1 MSGYKEVEVTK
12 EVIERVIERDAIRN
26 DVTRFLPYCKI
37 KDAATKGIIDFV
49 LWPHIIEFLH
59 ILANEDRVVV
69 LKSKQIGLSYGSSFD
84 TFHKTLT
91 IEAYTSIFLSA
102 GQVESSQLLDK
113 PKFAYEYLPKWLQ
126 IPYGKWSESEITFP
140 LLRSSILALP
150 STETPGLGMTV
161 SRAVMDEWDFHKYP
175 ESSFATAQA
184 AAAEG
189 QIIGQTTVDPTKP
202 NSLFKK
208 MYHQAKRGEN
218 GYYPIF
224 LGWNVV
230 LGRDQKWYDKMSLEY
245 IGREHDKLANYPA
258 TEAEALSPLIGR
270 TYFEKETLQR
280 LLGGVSK
287 PMEERNGVTFIYQK
301 WAPGVSYVSAA
312 DISRGTGGDSQC
324 LVIIGRRG
332 ISAEV
337 VAVIHS
343 NLIATD
349 IFADMSYKLLAEYQ
363 NPILA
368 AEANVGEAYLNKL
381 IEMQYPNIFYNKPD
395 KAGWWTLKQSR
406 TTALE
411 ELSAALRTGELVTR
425 YEPMIDELMYFQW
438 TEAGRPEAAEGKH
451 DDTVMALA
459 IGNQMLKDSAPPVT
473 GRRRSRVQTVTTRG
487 MYV

>member
-1 MSGYKEVEVTK
+1 MAVTK
-12 EVIERVIERDAIRN
+12 EVIERVIERDSIRD

-37 KDAATKGIIDFV
+37 KDAATKAIIDFV
-49 LWPHIIEFLH
+49 LWPHIVEFLH
-59 ILANEDRVVV
+59 ILENEDRVIV
-69 LKSKQIGLSYGSSFD
+69 LKSKQIGLSYGVSFD
-84 TFHKTLT
+84 TFHRVLT
-91 IEAYTSIFLSA
+91 IEAYTAIFLSA
-102 GQVESSQLLDK
+102 GQVESAQLLDK

-150 STETPGLGMTV
+150 STTTPGLGMTV
-161 SRAVMDEWDFHKYP
+161 SRAVLDEWDFHTYP

-184 AAAEG
+184 AASHTG
-189 QIIGQTTVDPTKP
+189 SQIIGLSTVDPTKP

-218 GYYPIF
+218 GYYPVF

-230 LGRDQKWYDKMSLEY
+230 PGRDQKWYDKMSLEY

-280 LLGGVSK
+280 LLKGCQDGNGK

-324 LVIIGRRG
+324 LVIIGKRG

-337 VAVIHS
+337 VAIIHS
-343 NLIATD
+343 NLVATD
-349 IFADMSYKLLAEYQ
+349 IFADMSFKLLAEYQ

-381 IEMQYPNIFYNKPD
+381 IEMQYPNIYYSKKDHP
-395 KAGWWTLKQSR
+395 GWWTLMRSR
-406 TTALE
+406 NTALE
-411 ELSAALRTGELVTR
+411 ELSAVLRTGELVTR
-425 YEPMIDELMYFQW
+425 YEPMIEELMYFQW

-473 GRRRSRVQTVTTRG
+473 GRRKARVQTVTTRG